1 MAPLQKINTAVM
13 NSETCCFLLSP
24 LQIVLLMHFAL
35 KLSGLYIIC
44 YLLYVMFYFFC
55 FLFFTL

>member
-13 NSETCCFLLSP
+13 NSETCRFLLSP

-35 KLSGLYIIC
+35 KLSGLQIGRAH
-44 YLLYVMFYFFC
+44 V
-55 FLFFTL
+55 